1 MPTLVVSSSN
11 VLLKGRKK
19 PQAATF
25 EVNLNTGKIDAV
37 HEGKRDKSEYYASTP
52 DELWIDAGDLAH
64 VHLNEPGRTDWEGFM
79 TGTQAAISG
88 GVTTVVDMPL
98 NSIPPTTTV
107 DSLETKRKA
116 ARGQCWTDVGFWGG
130 IIPGNDK
137 DLPQLVKQGVK
148 GFKCFLIE
156 SGVDEFP
163 CVAEDDLVQAMV
175 SLDDSPTTVLYHAE
189 LEGKGDA
196 AKERMDSVSDK
207 DPASY
212 STFLASRPPSLELDA
227 IELVISLHRRFSN
240 LRGHVVHL
248 SAAEALPVLR
258 QAKAAG
264 VNLTVETCFHYLC
277 LNAEQIPHGHPEF
290 KCCPPIR
297 DNSNR
302 QLLWEGLL
310 DGTIDFVVSDHSPCV
325 ASLKR
330 VEEDGDFMKAW
341 GGVSTLGLGLSL
353 LWTEATNNRK
363 DVSIGDIIEWT
374 SAKTAKHASL
384 EGVKGAIEV
393 GYDGDFVI
401 WDPEAEFLVT
411 KGLLKF
417 KNKLSPYEGLRLRG
431 VVNKS
436 YVRGT
441 LGYNRLTGGFVG
453 LTAPGQLL

>member
-1 MPTLVVSSSN
+1 MSTLIVSSNN
-11 VLLKGRKK
+11 VLLKGQKNPR
-19 PQAATF
+19 PATF
-25 EVNLNTGKIDAV
+25 EVNVNTGKINAV

-52 DELWIDAGDLAH
+52 DELWIDAGDLYVLPGLVDAH
-64 VHLNEPGRTDWEGFM
+64 VHLNEPGRTHWEGFM

-107 DSLETKRKA
+107 ENLEAKRDA

-130 IIPGNDK
+130 IIPGNDNII
-137 DLPQLVKQGVK
+137 LN
-148 GFKCFLIE
+148 LIFAKAP
-156 SGVDEFP
+156 S
-163 CVAEDDLVQAMV
+163 
-175 SLDDSPTTVLYHAE
+175 TVLYHAE

-227 IELVISLHRRFSN
+227 IDLVLSLHRRFPN

-248 SAAEALPVLR
+248 SAAEALPAIR
-258 QAKAAG
+258 EAKAAG

-277 LNAEQIPHGHPEF
+277 LNAEHIPHGHPEF

-302 QLLWEGLL
+302 ELLWEGLL
-310 DGTIDFVVSDHSPCV
+310 DGTIDCVVSDHSPCV

-330 VEEDGDFMKAW
+330 VEDDGDFMKAW
-341 GGVSTLGLGLSL
+341 GGISTLGLGLSL

-363 DVSIGDIIEWT
+363 EVSIGDIIEWT
-374 SAKTAKHASL
+374 SVKTAKHASL
-384 EGVKGAIEV
+384 EGVKGSIEV
-393 GYDGDFVI
+393 GYDGDFII
-401 WDPEAEFLVT
+401 WDPEAEFLV
-411 KGLLKF
+411 
-417 KNKLSPYEGLRLRG
+417 N
-431 VVNKS
+431 
-436 YVRGT
+436 
-441 LGYNRLTGGFVG
+441 
-453 LTAPGQLL
+453 

>member
-1 MPTLVVSSSN
+1 MSTLIVSSNN
-11 VLLKGRKK
+11 VLMKGQKNPR
-19 PQAATF
+19 PATF
-25 EVNLNTGKIDAV
+25 EVNVGTGKIDAV
-37 HEGKRDKSEYYASTP
+37 YEGKRDKSEYYASTP
-52 DELWIDAGDLAH
+52 DELWIDAGDLYVLPGLVDAH
-64 VHLNEPGRTDWEGFM
+64 VHLNEPGRTHWEGFL

-107 DSLETKRKA
+107 ENLEAKRDA

-130 IIPGNDK
+130 IIPGNDRELRARTVLQK
-137 DLPQLVKQGVK
+137 DLPPLVEQGVK

-163 CVAEDDLVQAMV
+163 CVSEDDLVQAMV
-175 SLDDSPTTVLYHAE
+175 SLSEAPSTVLYHAE
-189 LEGKGDA
+189 LEGKCDA

-227 IELVISLHRRFSN
+227 IDLVLSLHRRFPN

-248 SAAEALPVLR
+248 SAAEALPAIR
-258 QAKAAG
+258 EAKAAG

-277 LNAEQIPHGHPEF
+277 LNAEHIPHGHPEF

-297 DNSNR
+297 DDSNR

-310 DGTIDFVVSDHSPCV
+310 DGTIDCVVSDHSPCV

-330 VEEDGDFMKAW
+330 VEDDGDFMKAW
-341 GGVSTLGLGLSL
+341 GGISTLGLGLSL

-363 DVSIGDIIEWT
+363 EVSIGDIIDWT
-374 SAKTAKHASL
+374 SVKTAKHASL
-384 EGVKGAIEV
+384 EGVKGSIEV
-393 GYDGDFVI
+393 GYDGDFII
-401 WDPEAEFLVT
+401 WDPEAEFLVNHFF
-411 KGLLKF
+411 L
-417 KNKLSPYEGLRLRG
+417 
-431 VVNKS
+431 
-436 YVRGT
+436 
-441 LGYNRLTGGFVG
+441 
-453 LTAPGQLL
+453 A